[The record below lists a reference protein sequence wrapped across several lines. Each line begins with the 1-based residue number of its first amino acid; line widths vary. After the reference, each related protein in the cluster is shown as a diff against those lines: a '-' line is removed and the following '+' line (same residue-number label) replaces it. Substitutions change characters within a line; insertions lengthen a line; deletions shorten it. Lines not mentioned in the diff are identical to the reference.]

1 MYLKGLEEELAVYKR
16 ASNKNV
22 YLNVACNTIKRLRNE
37 TTESCKSPTKPTSPQ
52 KMSHEAVLGGKNATK
67 TTFTLNRSGGSYRG
81 PMENFK
87 GKSKYGT
94 CILFFLWTFTLII
107 NRIFLIKKKIIDG

>member
-87 GKSKYGT
+87 GK
-94 CILFFLWTFTLII
+94 ILVWYLHSIFFMDLYFDYQQDLP
-107 NRIFLIKKKIIDG
+107 N